1 LLNCLLNQS
10 GLLMTTQ
17 IKNISNKLFL
27 LYIGLSAFFLGNAVI
42 AQFLGVKIFSVNS
55 LFGTGDGRAIN
66 MSIGV
71 IIWPLVF
78 VTSDIL
84 NEYFG
89 KKGVRRISFISAGV
103 ILYSSIITF
112 SATRMPPA
120 QFWLDTNRT
129 FGSGGNFDINLAYNV
144 VFSQGIGIVIG
155 SIAAF
160 LVSQLIDVYV
170 FHYLRSITE
179 HRFLWLRTTGS
190 TIVSQLID
198 SFLILFIAFFV
209 LGNWTFKQVLDV
221 GIVQYLYKIG
231 VAIILTPLIYLAH
244 FLIDRYLGKE
254 LAGKTVLIADN
265 EW

>member
-1 LLNCLLNQS
+1 
-10 GLLMTTQ
+10 MATQ
-17 IKNISNKLFL
+17 NKNISNKLFL
-27 LYIGLSAFFLGNAVI
+27 LYIGLSAFFLGNAVLAEFI
-42 AQFLGVKIFSVNS
+42 GVKIFSISRLLGIPDSKGLN
-55 LFGTGDGRAIN
+55 IN
-66 MSIGV
+66 MSMGV

-78 VTSDIL
+78 VVSDIM

-89 KKGVRRISFISAGV
+89 KKGVRRISFISAAV
-103 ILYSSIITF
+103 ILYASIITF
-112 SATRMPPA
+112 SSTNLPPA
-120 QFWLDTNRT
+120 QFWIDANQAH
-129 FGSGGNFDINLAYNV
+129 GNGNNFDINLAYNV
-144 VFSQGIGIVIG
+144 LFRQGIGIVIG
-155 SIAAF
+155 SVTAF
-160 LVSQLIDVYV
+160 LVSQLVDVYV

-179 HRFLWLRTTGS
+179 HRFLWLRSTGS
-190 TIVSQLID
+190 TIISQIID